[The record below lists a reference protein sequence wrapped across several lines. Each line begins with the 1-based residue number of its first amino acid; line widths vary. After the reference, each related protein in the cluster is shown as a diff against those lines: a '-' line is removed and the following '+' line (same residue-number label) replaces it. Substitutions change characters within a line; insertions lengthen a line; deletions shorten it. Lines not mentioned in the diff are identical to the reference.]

1 MAREGASFRARRGV
15 LMEAIARPDDLYSA
29 SQAAFSESRFDGEPD
44 WVASLRRDAMASFA
58 KTGFPTAK
66 DEAWRYTNPAP
77 IVRTPFGPAEEAEPG
92 RVEAIP
98 IPGGEGARLV
108 FVNGAFSAELSR
120 GAFGPATAISL
131 RRALAGEGAVQPRLG
146 RIASRARQSFTALNT
161 AFFGDGAFVRI
172 PRGTVLEEPI
182 HIVFV
187 AVPGAGPGVSHPR
200 NLILAGAES
209 QARVIETYIGSG
221 GSDGSAPTLT
231 NAVTEISCGEG
242 AILEH
247 TKLQRESVSAF
258 HVHRIAVEQGRAS
271 RFDSHNLCFGGSL
284 ARTDIDVLFQAE
296 GCECALNG
304 LFVTQGSQHVDNH
317 TLIDHAK
324 PHCTSRELYKGIL
337 AGKSRGVFHGKVI
350 VRPDAQKTDAI
361 QTNKNLLL
369 SREALVN
376 STPALEILA
385 DDVKCKHGS
394 TIGQLDANALF
405 YLRARGIGEEDAKA
419 MLTYGFAADLAS
431 RLTVPWVREEV
442 EAFLGG
448 RLVRATEAA

>member
-1 MAREGASFRARRGV
+1 
-15 LMEAIARPDDLYSA
+15 MEAIARPDDLYSA
-29 SQAAFSESRFDGEPD
+29 ALAAFSGSRFDGEPA
-44 WVASLRRDAMASFA
+44 WIASLRRDAMASFEKA
-58 KTGFPTAK
+58 GFPTAK

-77 IVRTPFGPAEEAEPG
+77 IVRIPFQPAEEADSSLAKAVP
-92 RVEAIP
+92 V
-98 IPGGEGARLV
+98 PGGQGPRLV
-108 FVNGAFSAELSR
+108 FVNGAYSPQLSR
-120 GAFGPATAISL
+120 GAFGPAIAASWKQ
-131 RRALAGEGAVQPRLG
+131 ALAGEADALRSGLG
-146 RIASRARQSFTALNT
+146 RIASHAGHSFTALNT
-161 AFFGDGAFVRI
+161 AFLGDGAFVRI
-172 PRGTVLEEPI
+172 PRGTILEEPI
-182 HIVFV
+182 HLVFV
-187 AVPGAGPGVSHPR
+187 TLPGSVPSVSHPR

-209 QARVIETYIGSG
+209 QARVIETYIGP
-221 GSDGSAPTLT
+221 DGEAATLT

-247 TKLQRESVSAF
+247 TKLQRESASAF
-258 HVHRIAVEQGRAS
+258 HVHRIAAVQGRAS
-271 RFDSHNLCFGGSL
+271 RLDSHNLCFGSRL

-296 GCECALNG
+296 GGECSLNG
-304 LFVTQGSQHVDNH
+304 LFVTNGSQHVDNH
-317 TLIDHAK
+317 TLIDHAR

-394 TIGQLDANALF
+394 TIGQLDAAALF
-405 YLRARGIGEEDAKA
+405 YLQARGIGEEDAKA

-442 EAFLGG
+442 EAFLGRRLG
-448 RLVRATEAA
+448 RPSEAP